1 MEKKK
6 RKSSIFWDS
15 ENKRSLWVG
24 DYLVVEEKSPKTIQ
38 MLATGEEVT
47 VDGMF
52 CIYRECSKKL
62 VTSTTN
68 FNSATHL
75 AKLLNDAYKAGL
87 DYTPEYND

>member
-6 RKSSIFWDS
+6 RKSSVFWDC

-38 MLATGEEVT
+38 MLDTGEEVT

-52 CIYRECSKKL
+52 CIYREFSKKL
-62 VTSTTN
+62 VTSTTT